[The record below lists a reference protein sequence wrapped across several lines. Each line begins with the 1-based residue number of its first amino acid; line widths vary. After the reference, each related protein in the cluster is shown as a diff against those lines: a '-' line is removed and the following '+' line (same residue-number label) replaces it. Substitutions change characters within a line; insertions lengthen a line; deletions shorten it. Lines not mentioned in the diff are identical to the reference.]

1 MKGSITRAAHLVVEM
16 YVYGRVLEH
25 WVGYYYIR
33 EYGVVSVAVVVGLGA
48 TAAAAAADPT

>member
-1 MKGSITRAAHLVVEM
+1 M

-33 EYGVVSVAVVVGLGA
+33 EYGVVFVAVVGGLGA
-48 TAAAAAADPT
+48 TAAAADPT